1 MIKELDIVTLTHDI
15 PDHGLL
21 KNTQGAV
28 VHCYADGQGF
38 EVEFINTHGNSSEV
52 LTLES
57 SDIQL
62 EQETIRARVLEILNT
77 LPADLVAEV
86 RDFNA
91 PTGGN
96 RHSPGG
102 RN

>member
-28 VHCYADGQGF
+28 VQCYADGQGF
-38 EVEFINTHGNSSEV
+38 EVEFINTHGDSSEV

-62 EQETIRARVLEILNT
+62 EQETI
-77 LPADLVAEV
+77 
-86 RDFNA
+86 
-91 PTGGN
+91 
-96 RHSPGG
+96 
-102 RN
+102 

>member
-1 MIKELDIVTLTHDI
+1 MIRELDVVTLTHDI
-15 PDHGLL
+15 PDHGLS

-38 EVEFINTHGNSSEV
+38 EVEFIDTIGESTAV

-62 EQETIRARVLEILNT
+62 EQEIIRARVLEILST

-86 RDFNA
+86 RDFA
-91 PTGGN
+91 EFLQQ
-96 RHSPGG
+96 RQHQKAS
-102 RN
+102 